1 MIYDLYDLSSQ
12 IGTRTINTNKNTQHI
27 GLRLQ
32 TKMYASRPL
41 TDHGLE
47 TQISGHIWLTINY
60 HNLEN
65 MDTDWG
71 GLTNINKY

>member
-1 MIYDLYDLSSQ
+1 MYLCNSSNNLDWVNAMIYDLYDLSSQ

-32 TKMYASRPL
+32 TKMYTSRPL

-47 TQISGHIWLTINY
+47 TQISGHI
-60 HNLEN
+60 
-65 MDTDWG
+65 
-71 GLTNINKY
+71 